1 MERRAL
7 LRHNLAAILA
17 DHILMSVRILFIL
30 GSAFA
35 FTYSS
40 LVGLP
45 RAIAQDSSIVG
56 ELERL
61 RRDMNTLQSYV
72 FRGEKGATTGAVSSV
87 AGGLASQD
95 AVSQLQLQIQEMRR
109 LMREMNGQ
117 FEELQFKIKQNS
129 ERLDRLVADVDFRL
143 RAIEEG
149 RTGNP
154 AAITSAGARE
164 AAGTASQS
172 AQTSTP
178 GTTVISSGGTSQ
190 VTQPGLQPGQKAFG
204 VISKRDLNQ
213 FKERGTVTP
222 ASTNPPGVPPGT
234 KVQQPVRAAA
244 ISKPVAAP
252 GPAPVTAASP
262 QTAKVNAGVL
272 PDGTPEEQYKHAH
285 GLMMKRKM
293 SEAENALR
301 AFLVHHPKHELADNA
316 SYWLGET
323 HYARKNFQEAI
334 RVYYDAYKTYPK
346 GNKAPAV
353 LLKLG
358 MSLASIGEKESA
370 CSAYDELAS
379 SHPKASP
386 RILGNASRM
395 SKQLGCK

>member
-1 MERRAL
+1 ML
-7 LRHNLAAILA
+7 CHILAAILA
-17 DHILMSVRILFIL
+17 EHILMIVRKLPIMGF
-30 GSAFA
+30 AFA
-35 FTYSS
+35 VTFLS
-40 LVGLP
+40 LVSVP
-45 RAIAQDSSIVG
+45 DARAQDSPIVG

-72 FRGEKGATTGAVSSV
+72 FRGGKGAPSDAVS
-87 AGGLASQD
+87 GERGEFASQD
-95 AVSQLQLQIQEMRR
+95 AVSQLQLQIQQMRR

-117 FEELQFKIKQNS
+117 FEELQFNIKGNS
-129 ERLDRLVADVDFRL
+129 ERLDRLVADVDLRL
-143 RAIEEG
+143 RALVEG
-149 RTGNP
+149 QGGRSVSAP
-154 AAITSAGARE
+154 SYELRSAADAAKQAAQSSASGA
-164 AAGTASQS
+164 
-172 AQTSTP
+172 
-178 GTTVISSGGTSQ
+178 TVSSSGGADE
-190 VTQPGLQPGQKAFG
+190 VAQPGLQPGQQAFG

-213 FKERGTVTP
+213 FKTSSTVTP
-222 ASTNPPGVPPGT
+222 ASANPPTSLLGT
-234 KVQQPVRAAA
+234 SVQQPVRAAA
-244 ISKPVAAP
+244 VSKPIAAP
-252 GPAPVTAASP
+252 APAPVTASTA
-262 QTAKVNAGVL
+262 QTASVGAGVL

-293 SEAENALR
+293 SEAENALK
-301 AFLVHHPKHELADNA
+301 AFLVRHPKHELADNA

-323 HYARKNFQEAI
+323 YYAREDFQEAI

-370 CSAYDELAS
+370 CSAYDELTS

>member
-1 MERRAL
+1 MIFRKL
-7 LRHNLAAILA
+7 
-17 DHILMSVRILFIL
+17 SIL
-30 GSAFA
+30 GFAFA
-35 FTYSS
+35 VTISS
-40 LVGLP
+40 LVSVPEAL
-45 RAIAQDSSIVG
+45 AQDSSIVG

-72 FRGEKGATTGAVSSV
+72 FRDGKGAPSGAISGV
-87 AGGLASQD
+87 GGEFASQD

-117 FEELQFKIKQNS
+117 FEELQFKINRNN
-129 ERLDRLVADVDFRL
+129 ERLDRLVADVDLRL
-143 RAIEEG
+143 RALEKGQGVRSISAPSSEL
-149 RTGNP
+149 RSTAN
-154 AAITSAGARE
+154 AAQQEAQSSAS
-164 AAGTASQS
+164 GTA
-172 AQTSTP
+172 
-178 GTTVISSGGTSQ
+178 VISSG
-190 VTQPGLQPGQKAFG
+190 VANEVAQPGQQAFG

-213 FKERGTVTP
+213 FKTSGTVTP
-222 ASTNPPGVPPGT
+222 ASANPPTLLRGT
-234 KVQQPVRAAA
+234 SGQQPVRAAA
-244 ISKPVAAP
+244 VSKPVAAP
-252 GPAPVTAASP
+252 APAPVTAATA
-262 QTAKVNAGVL
+262 QTASVDAGVL

-293 SEAENALR
+293 SEAENALK
-301 AFLVHHPKHELADNA
+301 AFLVRHPKHELADNA

-323 HYARKNFQEAI
+323 HYAREDFQEAI

-370 CSAYDELAS
+370 CSAYDELMS
-379 SHPKASP
+379 LHPKASP
-386 RILGNASRM
+386 RILSNASRM

>member
-1 MERRAL
+1 MIVQTL
-7 LRHNLAAILA
+7 PI
-17 DHILMSVRILFIL
+17 VGF
-30 GSAFA
+30 AFA
-35 FTYSS
+35 VTFSS
-40 LVGLP
+40 LVSVP
-45 RAIAQDSSIVG
+45 DARAQDSSIVG

-72 FRGEKGATTGAVSSV
+72 YRGGKGAPSGAVSGE
-87 AGGLASQD
+87 GGEFASQD

-117 FEELQFKIKQNS
+117 FEELQFKINRNS
-129 ERLDRLVADVDFRL
+129 ERLERLVADVDLRL
-143 RAIEEG
+143 RALEEG
-149 RTGNP
+149 QGGRSVSASSYELRS
-154 AAITSAGARE
+154 AADAAKQAAQSSASGA
-164 AAGTASQS
+164 
-172 AQTSTP
+172 
-178 GTTVISSGGTSQ
+178 TVMSSGGANE
-190 VTQPGLQPGQKAFG
+190 VAQPGQQAFG

-213 FKERGTVTP
+213 FKTSTTVTP
-222 ASTNPPGVPPGT
+222 ASGNPPTLLRGT
-234 KVQQPVRAAA
+234 SVQQPVRAAA
-244 ISKPVAAP
+244 VSKPVAAP
-252 GPAPVTAASP
+252 APAPVTAATA
-262 QTAKVNAGVL
+262 QTASVDAGVL

-293 SEAENALR
+293 SEAENALK
-301 AFLVHHPKHELADNA
+301 AFLVRHPKHELADNA

-323 HYARKNFQEAI
+323 HYARENFQEAI

-370 CSAYDELAS
+370 CSAYDELTS
-379 SHPKASP
+379 SHPKSGP
-386 RILGNASRM
+386 RILGNASRI